1 MESEGGGKGRGGVR
15 WVNILEQM
23 LVISVSSVSAG
34 LSSRVVED
42 GQQCSLVLCVIV
54 CLSSLANVR
63 SDQSK
68 IEQKILEIK
77 LLDKMKA
84 FL

>member
-34 LSSRVVED
+34 LSSRVEGD
-42 GQQCSLVLCVIV
+42 GQQCSV
-54 CLSSLANVR
+54 
-63 SDQSK
+63 
-68 IEQKILEIK
+68 
-77 LLDKMKA
+77 
-84 FL
+84 